1 MEENI
6 AKIKKEKTKLI
17 ILVVSLVVLITSAT
31 YAYFVSSVSS
41 PAISDVNLG
50 SEVSGGLTFTAG
62 SALNLTASL
71 ANFAEGDGSL
81 SGSTESSA
89 NLKASSAIGS
99 ATENYYIYFN
109 ITENNF
115 VYSQDVNTPEL
126 LLTITDP
133 NGNELTS
140 LTNHPELTHKTVI
153 DALTGDEITGFDVT
167 TFKGLITVDDSYEI
181 STTDTTVGVTQN
193 WNVKLTFVNLNVA
206 QTLNEGK
213 VFESELILQAIKLNY
228 ADVTLAKMGYSAI
241 ELSEIISKQKP
252 DFNNI
257 ETENK
262 GLFSVEDDYGISYYF
277 RGAVD
282 NNWVEFAG
290 FYWRIVRINGDGSIR
305 MIYTGVSAPL
315 ELERV
320 VMKGSTTGIKNTTYS
335 NNYFQLE
342 YLGYM
347 YYIGQQHGLTTDSKI
362 KIAIDTWYETN
373 ILNTPYHD
381 MISDALFCGDRTAYT
396 DATGATEASGIGYE
410 KQYFGGYI
418 RNYTNKNPSLK
429 CPVKSDAYTVADTI
443 NGNGALDYPI
453 SLLTVDEVVFAGGSY
468 NKHNEKFYLNTENSY
483 FLISPSY
490 RDSSGALITTFHDSS
505 SIVDAYIIYNLF
517 SIRPVVNLNAR
528 VLDGGSG
535 QWNDPYVVE

>member
-1 MEENI
+1 MDENVV
-6 AKIKKEKTKLI
+6 KIKKEKTKLI

-140 LTNHPELTHKTVI
+140 LTNHPDLTHKTVI

-193 WNVKLTFVNLNVA
+193 WNAKLTFVNLNVA

-213 VFESELILQAIKLNY
+213 DFKSELILQK
-228 ADVTLAKMGYSAI
+228 DMYSFANIITDKNGGVEFI
-241 ELSEIISKQKP
+241 ESKSTP
-252 DFNNI
+252 DFS
-257 ETENK
+257 
-262 GLFSVEDDYGISYYF
+262 SVALTNEGMFAMEDDHGTSYYF

-290 FYWRIVRINGDGSIR
+290 FYWRIIRINGDRSVRLIYSGNSQPTESQSVFIGS
-305 MIYTGVSAPL
+305 
-315 ELERV
+315 
-320 VMKGSTTGIKNTTYS
+320 NTH
-335 NNYFQLE
+335 
-342 YLGYM
+342 
-347 YYIGQQHGLTTDSKI
+347 IGQEIFHDIRHPYSVNYKYGATSSEVKI
-362 KIAIDTWYETN
+362 LLEDWYQNNLLDIYGEN
-373 ILNTPYHD
+373 IHNGY
-381 MISDALFCGDRTAYT
+381 FCGDTTVLSESGEVSVNPLTNVDKTYGFGVRQSEKQPKLVCSHESDLYFVDNNNANRNLIYPI
-396 DATGATEASGIGYE
+396 ALITGDELMLGGFAHANEPGTNYLSADFSYWTMSPDSFGYRSSGGIGYLS
-410 KQYFGGYI
+410 I
-418 RNYTNKNPSLK
+418 HNYNLIWSGNSYNYNYVRPVINLNKN
-429 CPVKSDAYTVADTI
+429 
-443 NGNGALDYPI
+443 
-453 SLLTVDEVVFAGGSY
+453 VVVS
-468 NKHNEKFYLNTENSY
+468 
-483 FLISPSY
+483 
-490 RDSSGALITTFHDSS
+490 
-505 SIVDAYIIYNLF
+505 
-517 SIRPVVNLNAR
+517 
-528 VLDGGSG
+528 GSG
-535 QWNDPYVVE
+535 QWNDPYIVK